1 MSYLFH
7 SWSHILGGG
16 CLRFTVTPSV
26 FSHSFLGHFLFVI
39 PDAVILNGTA
49 ANYPGSLFL
58 ICYAS
63 IISSPLLFLNS
74 QRTQHK
80 ASRHLSVWDS
90 KHVYLQ
96 IIGELGKRPQRKLS
110 VFRPRALVPW
120 CNVRGCTLDGVD
132 SHSQSLKEQ
141 CGGWRCVTAHRVLI
155 CSEEGGSNPDLFHPA
170 AQRHGFF

>member
-1 MSYLFH
+1 MKPHPRRRMSPFYSDSF
-7 SWSHILGGG
+7 
-16 CLRFTVTPSV
+16 CV
-26 FSHSFLGHFLFVI
+26 FSQLLRSFPVCYSWCCHPERHSGQLSRKSFLNLLCLHHLLASFVSKFSKN
-39 PDAVILNGTA
+39 PAQSN
-49 ANYPGSLFL
+49 
-58 ICYAS
+58 
-63 IISSPLLFLNS
+63 
-74 QRTQHK
+74 
-80 ASRHLSVWDS
+80 RHLSVWDS

-96 IIGELGKRPQRKLS
+96 IIRELGKKPQRKLS

-170 AQRHGFF
+170 AQRQGFF